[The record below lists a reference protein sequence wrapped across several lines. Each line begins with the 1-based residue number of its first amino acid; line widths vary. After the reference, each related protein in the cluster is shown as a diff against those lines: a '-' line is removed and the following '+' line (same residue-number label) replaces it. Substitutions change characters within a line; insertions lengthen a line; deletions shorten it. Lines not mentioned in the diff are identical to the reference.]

1 MRIPND
7 LEAQFLTRCK
17 CWEEVLKFI
26 SDIENNLEFTRTS
39 LVEAQIVSR
48 ESDIW
53 REFNNNF
60 WSIMNQITTEM
71 KLGKFGTSSELLS
84 QMSDPDKHP
93 WILDMDELIASYLQN
108 ESSKVAT
115 TIGQITGYMSDKEL
129 KYGAITT
136 YERTCT
142 TEDESEDSGSD
153 YSIKEKNK

>member
-1 MRIPND
+1 M
-7 LEAQFLTRCK
+7 L
-17 CWEEVLKFI
+17 
-26 SDIENNLEFTRTS
+26 ENNLEFTRTS

-84 QMSDPDKHP
+84 QMSDPDK
-93 WILDMDELIASYLQN
+93 LQQQVRTDRHRN
-108 ESSKVAT
+108 SNIIV
-115 TIGQITGYMSDKEL
+115 GQITGYMSDKEL

-136 YERTCT
+136 YERTWKKT
-142 TEDESEDSGSD
+142 NSDSSD
-153 YSIKEKNK
+153 VRKRQQYLARVGIEPIILDNALIQNKKYT

>member
-115 TIGQITGYMSDKEL
+115 TRYMSDKEL